1 MPAPKRSDPFKRHKT
16 RHRGIHYRVR
26 EGGERTYYYFTNGT
40 YVAVEG
46 GEAEAVAAQA
56 EARGKASRGEVITRG
71 KATFADVAEQWFESK
86 RKIRAGTR
94 KRYRG
99 SLDNVLLPR
108 FGERKIGAVSVDD
121 IAALISDLEKG
132 GAAPSTIANHM
143 KPLSA
148 RSRLLFG
155 AS

>member
-1 MPAPKRSDPFKRHKT
+1 MPAPKRSDPCKRHKT

-46 GEAEAVAAQA
+46 GEADAVAAQA
-56 EARGKASRGEVITRG
+56 EARGKASRGEVITRS
-71 KATFADVAEQWFESK
+71 KATFAVVGEEWFASK

-99 SLDNVLLPR
+99 SLDNVLLPK
-108 FGERKIGAVSVDD
+108 FGKLKISAVTVDH
-121 IAALISDLEKG
+121 IAK
-132 GAAPSTIANHM
+132 
-143 KPLSA
+143 
-148 RSRLLFG
+148 
-155 AS
+155 